1 MRLEHRLKSLE
12 SVAAPERVLVVV
24 APGETL
30 AQATC
35 RIGLAPDARVVAVH
49 TGVPRAASLGGCP
62 LE

>member
-1 MRLEHRLKSLE
+1 MRLEHRLRSLE

-30 AQATC
+30 ERAVYGM
-35 RIGLAPDARVVAVH
+35 GLASGARVIAVH